1 MLPYKFGLIFIGMKQ
16 KKIKMADSKKTSFQ
30 PPPKTEQLSPKFYKL
45 IIGWVGLIDVKGI
58 HFAQPIWFSGSRM
71 YALFTPKNTKNAFLA
86 VNWAYNEQPDDHIG
100 WAKWMPFASIIPT
113 YPMTNLWNFGDNRS
127 AFGGG
132 WNNFKKRNLCFISI

>member
-1 MLPYKFGLIFIGMKQ
+1 
-16 KKIKMADSKKTSFQ
+16 MADSKKKPSFQ
-30 PPPKTEQLSPKFYKL
+30 PPPKAEQLSPKFYKL

-100 WAKWMPFASIIPT
+100 
-113 YPMTNLWNFGDNRS
+113 
-127 AFGGG
+127 
-132 WNNFKKRNLCFISI
+132 